1 MILSKGTTLP
11 YLYDYRDGKIKQG
24 LEIGCE
30 FDNWYRYKQG
40 SLDCIVGH
48 DNVGKTFF
56 STFYQL
62 ALSLKHGIKWCI
74 WSGENQ
80 AGQLV
85 RDMVQM
91 LAGTSFLDLSH
102 EEIRRH
108 QTTIEQY
115 FDFIDNRKQYKPH
128 DLLKIFED
136 SEANACWID
145 PITGLDRSM
154 AYADSYKFLND
165 CRHFCNS
172 TGKSLYI
179 NTHPVTESGR
189 SSNQYPQG
197 HNWAGMLKA
206 PRKSDIEGGKMYA
219 NRVDQIL
226 VLHRLVSH
234 KEMQFYTMA
243 TVEKVRDKET
253 GGKPTFHEEPILFEY
268 NFGNGFLCNGVDI
281 LKEFRNKKTNKLW
294 KN

>member
-1 MILSKGTTLP
+1 MILSRGTTLP

-24 LEIGCE
+24 LKIGCE

-62 ALSLKHGIKWCI
+62 VLSLKHGIKWCI

-91 LAGTSFLDLSH
+91 LAGTDFLDLSH

-108 QTTIEQY
+108 QNTIEQY
-115 FDFIDNRKQYKPH
+115 FEFIDNRKQYKPH

-172 TGKSLYI
+172 TGKTLYI

-197 HNWAGMLKA
+197 HNWAGMLRA
-206 PRKSDIEGGKMYA
+206 PKKSDIEGGKMYA

-243 TVEKVRDKET
+243 TVEKIRDKET

-268 NFGNGFLCNGVDI
+268 NFGNGFLCNGVDV
-281 LKEFRNKKTNKLW
+281 LKEFRNKKINKLW

>member
-136 SEANACWID
+136 SDANACWID

>member
-11 YLYDYRDGKIKQG
+11 YLYDYRDGKIKKG
-24 LEIGCE
+24 LTIGCE
-30 FDNWYRYKQG
+30 LDNWYRYKQG
-40 SLDCIVGH
+40 SFDCWVGH
-48 DNVGKTFF
+48 DNIGKTFF
-56 STFYQL
+56 ATWFQL
-62 ALSLKHGIKWCI
+62 VLSVQHGIKWCV

-91 LAGTSFLDLSH
+91 LAGTDFCDLSH

-108 QTTIEQY
+108 QTRIEQY
-115 FDFIDNRKQYKPH
+115 FEFVDNRKQYKP
-128 DLLKIFED
+128 DDILKVFQD
-136 SEANACWID
+136 CEADACVID

-154 AYADSYKFLND
+154 TYADSYKFLND

-172 TGKSLYI
+172 TGKSLFI
-179 NTHPVTESGR
+179 NTHPISETGR
-189 SSNQYPQG
+189 SGNVYPPG
-197 HNWAGMLKA
+197 HNWAGMIKA
-206 PRKSDIEGGKMYA
+206 PKKSDIEGGKMTA

-226 VLHRLVSH
+226 VMHRLVSS
-234 KEMQFYTMA
+234 KEMQFYTMV
-243 TVEKVRDKET
+243 TVEKIRDKET

-268 NFGNGFLCNGVDI
+268 NFGNGFKCQNVDC
-281 LKEFRNKKTNKLW
+281 LKEFRNDKTNTLW